1 MGLLKFYSDN
11 MQVLIE
17 NVNIINP
24 GEDVKTHQNILIE
37 DNLIKRISQ
46 DKLSTKSDV
55 KIIDGEDNYLLP
67 GFIDCHTH
75 IFAKGFHKEENMV
88 NPLGIHFYNAVPH
101 SLQTINA
108 GVTTIR
114 DCGSADLSFKL
125 AQQRKLFTAPKV
137 HLSVAPL
144 VMTGGHFD
152 LLLSSGWDME
162 IMYPGFPKGRC
173 DGVEEV
179 LKKTREVKRAGAD
192 FIKVMA
198 SGGVLTTN
206 TSPKFAQFNKKELK
220 TIVNEASA
228 NDMKVSAH
236 CHSLKGMNNCI
247 DAGVSSIE
255 HGTFIDKKTS
265 SRMVKKGTSLV
276 PTLLVHQFLYK
287 NGFPKW
293 DNYAAEKTA
302 KLKEIV
308 KIHKE
313 NISAAYELGVNI
325 LMGTDSGVIPHG
337 HNLEELVHLT
347 DIGMS
352 ESEAIASGTLKAA
365 EFLGYYDLGQIKE
378 NYIAD
383 LILVNSNPLDDI
395 SILSDNDNILTVMQD
410 GIVVK

>member
-1 MGLLKFYSDN
+1 
-11 MQVLIE
+11 MQTLIE
-17 NVNIINP
+17 NVNILNP
-24 GEDVKTHQNILIE
+24 NEDIQTHQNVLIE
-37 DNLIKRISQ
+37 DKSIKEISSG
-46 DKLSTKSDV
+46 KIATKSDV
-55 KIIDGEDNYLLP
+55 KVIDAEDNYLLP

-75 IFAKGFHKEENMV
+75 IFAKGFHKEENMA

-125 AQQRKLFTAPKV
+125 AQQRGLFIAPKV
-137 HLSVAPL
+137 HLSITPL
-144 VMTGGHFD
+144 MMTGGHFD
-152 LLLSSGWDME
+152 LLLPSGWDME

-192 FIKVMA
+192 FIKVMC

-206 TSPKFAQFNKKELK
+206 TSPEFAQFNKKELK
-220 TIVNEASA
+220 TIVKEADA
-228 NDMKVSAH
+228 NNMKVSAH
-236 CHSLKGMNNCI
+236 CHSLRGMNNCI
-247 DAGVSSIE
+247 DAGFSSIE

-265 SRMVKKGTSLV
+265 CKMAKNNVSLV
-276 PTLLVHQFLYK
+276 PTLLVHHFLYK
-287 NGFPKW
+287 NGFPAW
-293 DNYAAEKTA
+293 DNYAQEKTA
-302 KLKEIV
+302 KLKEVV
-308 KIHKE
+308 KVQKE
-313 NISAAYELGVNI
+313 NISVAYQEGVNI

-352 ESEAIASGTLKAA
+352 KSEALASGTIKAA
-365 EFLGYYDLGQIKE
+365 QFLGKDDLGIIKE
-378 NYIAD
+378 NYVAD

-395 SILSDNDNILTVMQD
+395 SILSDNGNVLKVIQD
-410 GIVVK
+410 GKAVK

>member
-1 MGLLKFYSDN
+1 
-11 MQVLIE
+11 MQTLIE
-17 NVNIINP
+17 NVNIITP
-24 GEDVKTHQNILIE
+24 GEDIKTHQNVLIE
-37 DNLIKRISQ
+37 DNLIKTITHDKISN
-46 DKLSTKSDV
+46 DCMV
-55 KIIDGEDNYLLP
+55 IDGEDNYLLP

-75 IFAKGFHKEENMV
+75 IFAKGFHKEENMA

-101 SLQTINA
+101 SKQTVNA

-125 AQQRKLFTAPKV
+125 AQQRKLFIAPKI
-137 HLSVAPL
+137 HLSITPL

-152 LLLSSGWDME
+152 LLLPSGWDME

-192 FIKVMA
+192 FIKVMC

-206 TSPKFAQFNKKELK
+206 TSPNFAQFNKKELK
-220 TIVNEASA
+220 TIVSEARSS
-228 NDMKVSAH
+228 NMKVSAH
-236 CHSLKGMNNCI
+236 CHSLEGINNCI
-247 DAGVSSIE
+247 KAGFSSIE
-255 HGTFIDKKTS
+255 HATFIDKKAAGK
-265 SRMVKKGTSLV
+265 MAKNNVSLV

-287 NGFPKW
+287 NGFPAW
-293 DNYAAEKTA
+293 DNYASEKTA

-308 KIHKE
+308 KVHKE
-313 NISAAYELGVNI
+313 NIAVAYQEGVNI

-352 ESEAIASGTLKAA
+352 ETEAIASGTIKAA
-365 EFLGYYDLGQIKE
+365 EFLGQDNIGQVKK
-378 NYIAD
+378 NHVAD

-395 SILSDNDNILTVMQD
+395 SVLSNNDNILNVFQD
-410 GIVVK
+410 GVLVK

>member
-1 MGLLKFYSDN
+1 
-11 MQVLIE
+11 MQTLIE

-24 GEDVKTHQNILIE
+24 DDVKTHQNVLIE
-37 DNLIKRISQ
+37 DSSIKEISSS
-46 DKLSTKSDV
+46 KISVKSDV
-55 KIIDGEDNYLLP
+55 CVIDGEDNYLLP

-75 IFAKGFHKEENMV
+75 IFAKGFHKEENMA

-101 SLQTINA
+101 SIQTINA

-125 AQQRKLFTAPKV
+125 AQERRLFVAPKV
-137 HLSVAPL
+137 HLSITPL

-152 LLLSSGWDME
+152 LLLPSGWDME

-179 LKKTREVKRAGAD
+179 LKKTREIKRAGAD
-192 FIKVMA
+192 FIKVMC

-206 TSPKFAQFNKKELK
+206 TSPEFAQFNKKELK
-220 TIVNEASA
+220 TIVNEANA
-228 NDMKVSAH
+228 NNIKVSAH

-247 DAGVSSIE
+247 DSGFSSIE
-255 HGTFIDKKTS
+255 HGTFIDRKTAQK
-265 SRMVKKGTSLV
+265 MVENNVNLV

-287 NGFPKW
+287 NGFPAW
-293 DNYAAEKTA
+293 DNYASEKTE

-308 KIHKE
+308 QVHKE
-313 NISAAYELGVNI
+313 NISIAYDEGVNI

-352 ESEAIASGTLKAA
+352 ESEAIASGTVKAA
-365 EFLGYYDLGQIKE
+365 EFLGKSNLGLVKE
-378 NYIAD
+378 NFIAD

-395 SILSDNDNILTVMQD
+395 SILSNNDNILNVIQD

>member
-1 MGLLKFYSDN
+1 
-11 MQVLIE
+11 MQTLIE
-17 NVNIINP
+17 NVNIITP
-24 GEDVKTHQNILIE
+24 GEDIKTHQNVLIE
-37 DNLIKRISQ
+37 DNLIKTITHDKISN
-46 DKLSTKSDV
+46 DCMV
-55 KIIDGEDNYLLP
+55 IEGEDNYLLP

-75 IFAKGFHKEENMV
+75 IFAKGFHKEENMA

-101 SLQTINA
+101 SKQTINA

-125 AQQRKLFTAPKV
+125 AQQRKLFIAPKI
-137 HLSVAPL
+137 HLSITPL

-152 LLLSSGWDME
+152 LLLPSGWDME

-192 FIKVMA
+192 FIKVMC

-206 TSPKFAQFNKKELK
+206 TSPNFAQFNKKELK
-220 TIVNEASA
+220 TIVSEARSS
-228 NDMKVSAH
+228 NMKVSAH
-236 CHSLKGMNNCI
+236 CHSLEGINNCI
-247 DAGVSSIE
+247 KAGFSSIE
-255 HGTFIDKKTS
+255 HATFIDKKAAGK
-265 SRMVKKGTSLV
+265 MAKNNVSLV

-287 NGFPKW
+287 NGFPAW
-293 DNYAAEKTA
+293 DNYASEKTA

-308 KIHKE
+308 KVHKE
-313 NISAAYELGVNI
+313 NIAVAYQEGVNI

-352 ESEAIASGTLKAA
+352 ETEAIASGTIKAA
-365 EFLGYYDLGQIKE
+365 EFLGQDNIGQVKK
-378 NYIAD
+378 NHVAD

-395 SILSDNDNILTVMQD
+395 SVLSNNDNILNVFQD
-410 GIVVK
+410 GVLVK

>member
-1 MGLLKFYSDN
+1 
-11 MQVLIE
+11 MQTLIE
-17 NVNIINP
+17 NVNIVNP
-24 GEDVKTHQNILIE
+24 FEEVESSQCVLIE
-37 DNLIKRISQ
+37 DGLIKEISSKINAK
-46 DKLSTKSDV
+46 DDV
-55 KIIDGEDNYLLP
+55 KVIDGNDKFLLP

-75 IFAKGFHKEENMV
+75 IFAKGFHKEENMA

-114 DCGSADLSFKL
+114 DCGSADLGFKL
-125 AQQRKLFTAPKV
+125 AQQRKLFVAPKV
-137 HLSVAPL
+137 HLSITPL

-152 LLLSSGWDME
+152 LLLPSGWDME
-162 IMYPGFPKGRC
+162 ITYPGFPKGRC

-192 FIKVMA
+192 FIKVMC

-206 TSPKFAQFNKKELK
+206 TSPEFAQFNKKELK

-228 NDMKVSAH
+228 NNMKVSAH

-247 DAGVSSIE
+247 DAGFSSIE
-255 HGTFIDKKTS
+255 HGTFIDRKTA
-265 SRMVKKGTSLV
+265 SRMAENDVSLV

-287 NGFPKW
+287 NGFPAW
-293 DNYAAEKTA
+293 DNYAEEKTQ
-302 KLKEIV
+302 KLSEIV
-308 KIHKE
+308 KVHKE
-313 NISAAYELGVNI
+313 NISIAYDEGVNI

-337 HNLEELVHLT
+337 HNLEELIHLT

-352 ESEAIASGTLKAA
+352 EDETIASGTVKAA
-365 EFLGYYDLGQIKE
+365 EFIGKDNLGLVKE

-395 SILSDNDNILTVMQD
+395 SILSDNDNILNVIQD
-410 GIVVK
+410 GLCIK

>member
-1 MGLLKFYSDN
+1 
-11 MQVLIE
+11 MQTLIE
-17 NVNIINP
+17 NVNIITP
-24 GEDVKTHQNILIE
+24 GEDIKTHQNVLIE
-37 DNLIKRISQ
+37 DNLIKTITHDKISN
-46 DKLSTKSDV
+46 DCMV
-55 KIIDGEDNYLLP
+55 IDGEDNYLLP

-75 IFAKGFHKEENMV
+75 IFAKGFHKEENMA

-101 SLQTINA
+101 SKQTINA

-125 AQQRKLFTAPKV
+125 AQQRKLFIAPKI
-137 HLSVAPL
+137 HLSITPL

-152 LLLSSGWDME
+152 LLLPSGWDME

-192 FIKVMA
+192 FIKVMC

-206 TSPKFAQFNKKELK
+206 TSPNFAQFNKKELK
-220 TIVNEASA
+220 TIVSEARSS
-228 NDMKVSAH
+228 NMKVSAH
-236 CHSLKGMNNCI
+236 CHSLEGINNCI
-247 DAGVSSIE
+247 KAGFSSIE
-255 HGTFIDKKTS
+255 HATFIDKKAAGK
-265 SRMVKKGTSLV
+265 MAKNNVSLV

-287 NGFPKW
+287 NGFPAR
-293 DNYAAEKTA
+293 DNYASEKTA

-308 KIHKE
+308 KVHKE
-313 NISAAYELGVNI
+313 NIAVAYQEGVNI

-352 ESEAIASGTLKAA
+352 ETEAIASGTIKAA
-365 EFLGYYDLGQIKE
+365 EFLGQDNIGQVKK
-378 NYIAD
+378 NHVAD

-395 SILSDNDNILTVMQD
+395 SVLSNNDNILNVFQD
-410 GIVVK
+410 GVLVK

>member
-1 MGLLKFYSDN
+1 
-11 MQVLIE
+11 MQTLIE

-24 GEDVKTHQNILIE
+24 FEEVKNSQNVLIE
-37 DNLIKRISQ
+37 DGIIKEISSSINPK
-46 DKLSTKSDV
+46 DNV
-55 KIIDGEDNYLLP
+55 NVIDGEDNYLLS
-67 GFIDCHTH
+67 GFIDCHCH
-75 IFAKGFHKEENMV
+75 IFAKGFHKEENMA
-88 NPLGIHFYNAVPH
+88 NPLGLHFYNAVPH
-101 SLQTINA
+101 ASQTINA

-125 AQQRKLFTAPKV
+125 AQQRRLFTAPKI
-137 HLSVAPL
+137 HLSITPL

-152 LLLSSGWDME
+152 LLLPSGFDME

-192 FIKVMA
+192 FIKVMC

-206 TSPKFAQFNKKELK
+206 TSPEFPQFNKKELK
-220 TIVNEASA
+220 TIVKEADANE
-228 NDMKVSAH
+228 MKVSAH

-247 DAGVSSIE
+247 DAGFSSIE
-255 HGTFIDKKTS
+255 HGTFIDKKTAQK
-265 SRMVKKGTSLV
+265 MAEKNVSLT

-287 NGFPKW
+287 NGFPAW

-308 KIHKE
+308 KVHKE
-313 NISAAYELGVNI
+313 NISVAYSEGVNL

-352 ESEAIASGTLKAA
+352 ENEAIASGTVKAA
-365 EFLGYYDLGQIKE
+365 EFLGFDNLGLVKE

-383 LILVNSNPLDDI
+383 LILVNSNPLDDV
-395 SILSDNDNILTVMQD
+395 SILSDNDNILKVIQD
-410 GIVVK
+410 GIQVKN

>member
-1 MGLLKFYSDN
+1 
-11 MQVLIE
+11 MQTLIE
-17 NVNIINP
+17 NVNVINP
-24 GEDVKTHQNILIE
+24 FEDIKTHQNVLIE
-37 DNLIKRISQ
+37 DGFIKRISSS
-46 DKLSTKSDV
+46 KIKARNADV
-55 KIIDGEDNYLLP
+55 IDGEDNYLLS
-67 GFIDCHTH
+67 GFIDCHCH
-75 IFAKGFHKEENMV
+75 IFAKGFHKEENMA

-101 SLQTINA
+101 ALQTINA
-108 GVTTIR
+108 GVTSIR

-137 HLSVAPL
+137 HLSITPL

-152 LLLSSGWDME
+152 LLLPSGFDME
-162 IMYPGFPKGRC
+162 IIYPGFPKGRC
-173 DGVEEV
+173 DGIEEV

-206 TSPKFAQFNKKELK
+206 TSPEFPQFNMKELK
-220 TIVNEASA
+220 TIVCEACA

-247 DAGVSSIE
+247 KAGFSSIE
-255 HGTFIDKKTS
+255 HGTFIDRKTAKK
-265 SRMVKKGTSLV
+265 MVEHDVSLV

-287 NGFPKW
+287 SGFPAW
-293 DNYAAEKTA
+293 DNFAKEKTA

-308 KIHKE
+308 KVHKE
-313 NISAAYELGVNI
+313 NVAAAYEEGVNI

-337 HNLEELVHLT
+337 HNLEELTHLV

-352 ESEAIASGTLKAA
+352 PEEAIASGTVKAA
-365 EFLGYYDLGQIKE
+365 EFLGQSNLGLIEK
-378 NYIAD
+378 NYVAD

-395 SILSDNDNILTVMQD
+395 SVLSDNDNILKVFQD
-410 GIVVK
+410 GIQVKN

>member
-1 MGLLKFYSDN
+1 
-11 MQVLIE
+11 MQTLIE
-17 NVNIINP
+17 NVNIITP
-24 GEDVKTHQNILIE
+24 GEDIKTHQNVLIE
-37 DNLIKRISQ
+37 DNLIKTITHDKISN
-46 DKLSTKSDV
+46 DCMV
-55 KIIDGEDNYLLP
+55 IDGEDNYLLP

-75 IFAKGFHKEENMV
+75 IFAKGFHKEENMA

-101 SLQTINA
+101 SKQTINA

-125 AQQRKLFTAPKV
+125 AQQRKLFIAPKI
-137 HLSVAPL
+137 HLSITPL

-152 LLLSSGWDME
+152 LLLPSGWDME

-192 FIKVMA
+192 FIKVMC

-206 TSPKFAQFNKKELK
+206 TSPNFAQFNKKELK
-220 TIVNEASA
+220 TIVSEAKSS
-228 NDMKVSAH
+228 NMKVSAH
-236 CHSLKGMNNCI
+236 CHSLEGINNCI
-247 DAGVSSIE
+247 KAGFSSIE
-255 HGTFIDKKTS
+255 HATFIDKKAAGK
-265 SRMVKKGTSLV
+265 MAKNNVSLV

-287 NGFPKW
+287 NGFPAW
-293 DNYAAEKTA
+293 DNYASEKTA

-308 KIHKE
+308 KVHKE
-313 NISAAYELGVNI
+313 NIAVAYQEGVNI

-352 ESEAIASGTLKAA
+352 ETEAIASGTIKAA
-365 EFLGYYDLGQIKE
+365 EFLGQDNIGQVKK
-378 NYIAD
+378 NHVAD

-395 SILSDNDNILTVMQD
+395 SVLSNNDNILNVFQD
-410 GIVVK
+410 GVLVK

>member
-1 MGLLKFYSDN
+1 
-11 MQVLIE
+11 MQTLIE
-17 NVNIINP
+17 NVNIVNP
-24 GEDVKTHQNILIE
+24 FEEVESSQCVLIE
-37 DNLIKRISQ
+37 DGLIKEISSKINAK
-46 DKLSTKSDV
+46 DDV
-55 KIIDGEDNYLLP
+55 KVIDGNDKFLLP

-75 IFAKGFHKEENMV
+75 IFAKGFHKEENMA

-114 DCGSADLSFKL
+114 DCGSADLGFKL
-125 AQQRKLFTAPKV
+125 AQQRKLFVAPKV
-137 HLSVAPL
+137 HLSITPL

-152 LLLSSGWDME
+152 LLLPSGWDME

-192 FIKVMA
+192 FIKVMC

-206 TSPKFAQFNKKELK
+206 TSPEFAQFNKKELK

-228 NDMKVSAH
+228 NNMKVSAH

-247 DAGVSSIE
+247 DAGFSSIE
-255 HGTFIDKKTS
+255 HGTFIDRKTA
-265 SRMVKKGTSLV
+265 SRMAENDVSLV

-287 NGFPKW
+287 NGFPAW
-293 DNYAAEKTA
+293 DNYAEEKTQ
-302 KLKEIV
+302 KLSEIV
-308 KIHKE
+308 KVHKE
-313 NISAAYELGVNI
+313 NISIAYDEGVNI

-337 HNLEELVHLT
+337 HNLEELIHLT

-352 ESEAIASGTLKAA
+352 EDEAIASGTVKAA
-365 EFLGYYDLGQIKE
+365 EFIGKDNLGLVKE

-395 SILSDNDNILTVMQD
+395 SILSDNDNILNVIQD
-410 GIVVK
+410 GVCIKLN

>member
-1 MGLLKFYSDN
+1 
-11 MQVLIE
+11 MQTLIE
-17 NVNIINP
+17 NVNIITP
-24 GEDVKTHQNILIE
+24 GEDIKTHQNVLIE
-37 DNLIKRISQ
+37 DNLIKTITHDKISN
-46 DKLSTKSDV
+46 DCMV
-55 KIIDGEDNYLLP
+55 IDGEDNYLLP

-75 IFAKGFHKEENMV
+75 IFAKGFHKEENMA

-101 SLQTINA
+101 SKQTINA

-125 AQQRKLFTAPKV
+125 AQQRKLFIAPKI
-137 HLSVAPL
+137 HLSITPL

-152 LLLSSGWDME
+152 LLLPSGWDME

-179 LKKTREVKRAGAD
+179 LKKTREVKRAGAN
-192 FIKVMA
+192 FIKVMC

-206 TSPKFAQFNKKELK
+206 TSPNFAQFNKKELK
-220 TIVNEASA
+220 TIVSEARSS
-228 NDMKVSAH
+228 NMKVSAH
-236 CHSLKGMNNCI
+236 CHSLEGINNCI
-247 DAGVSSIE
+247 KAGFSSIE
-255 HGTFIDKKTS
+255 HATFIDKKAAGK
-265 SRMVKKGTSLV
+265 MAKNNVSLV

-287 NGFPKW
+287 NGFPAW
-293 DNYAAEKTA
+293 DNYASEKTA

-308 KIHKE
+308 KVHKE
-313 NISAAYELGVNI
+313 NIAVAYQEGVNI

-352 ESEAIASGTLKAA
+352 ETEAIASGTIKSA
-365 EFLGYYDLGQIKE
+365 EFLGQDNIGQVKK
-378 NYIAD
+378 NHVAD

-395 SILSDNDNILTVMQD
+395 SVLSNNDNILNVFQD
-410 GIVVK
+410 GVLVK

>member
-1 MGLLKFYSDN
+1 
-11 MQVLIE
+11 MQTLIE

-24 GEDVKTHQNILIE
+24 FEEIKTNQNVLIE
-37 DNLIKRISQ
+37 NNLIKEISSQ
-46 DKLSTKSDV
+46 KINANAN
-55 KIIDGEDNYLLP
+55 IIDGDDNYLLS

-75 IFAKGFHKEENMV
+75 IFAKGFHKQENMA
-88 NPLGIHFYNAVPH
+88 NPLGLHFYNAVPH

-114 DCGSADLSFKL
+114 DCGSADLSFKM
-125 AQQRKLFTAPKV
+125 AQQQKLFTAPKI
-137 HLSVAPL
+137 HLSITPL

-152 LLLSSGWDME
+152 LLLPSGWDME
-162 IMYPGFPKGRC
+162 IIYPGFPKGRC

-206 TSPKFAQFNKKELK
+206 SSPEFAQFNKKELN
-220 TIVNEASA
+220 TIVCEAKA

-236 CHSLKGMNNCI
+236 CHSLKGINNCI
-247 DAGVSSIE
+247 DAGFSSIE

-265 SRMVKKGTSLV
+265 KRMVEKDVSLV
-276 PTLLVHQFLYK
+276 PTLLVHQFLYE
-287 NGFPKW
+287 NGFPEW
-293 DNYAAEKTA
+293 DSYADEKTE

-308 KIHKE
+308 KVHKE
-313 NISAAYELGVNI
+313 NIRVAYEQGVTI

-337 HNLEELVHLT
+337 HNLEELKHLT

-352 ESEAIASGTLKAA
+352 EAEAIAAGTVRAA
-365 EFLGYYDLGQIKE
+365 EFLGFDNLGLVRK
-378 NYIAD
+378 NYVAD

-395 SILSDNDNILTVMQD
+395 TCLSDNDNILRVIQD
-410 GIVVK
+410 GYMVK

>member
-1 MGLLKFYSDN
+1 
-11 MQVLIE
+11 MQTLIE
-17 NVNIINP
+17 NVNIITP
-24 GEDVKTHQNILIE
+24 GEDIKTHQNVLIE
-37 DNLIKRISQ
+37 DNLIKTITNDKISN
-46 DKLSTKSDV
+46 DCMV
-55 KIIDGEDNYLLP
+55 IDGEDNYLLP

-75 IFAKGFHKEENMV
+75 IFAKGFHKEENMA

-101 SLQTINA
+101 SKQTINA

-125 AQQRKLFTAPKV
+125 AQQRKLFIAPKI
-137 HLSVAPL
+137 HLSITPL

-152 LLLSSGWDME
+152 LLLPSGWDME

-192 FIKVMA
+192 FIKVMC

-206 TSPKFAQFNKKELK
+206 TSPNFAQFNKKELK
-220 TIVNEASA
+220 TIVSEARSS
-228 NDMKVSAH
+228 NMKVSAH
-236 CHSLKGMNNCI
+236 CHSLEGINNCI
-247 DAGVSSIE
+247 KAGFSSIE
-255 HGTFIDKKTS
+255 HATFIDKKAAGK
-265 SRMVKKGTSLV
+265 MAKNNVSLV

-287 NGFPKW
+287 NGFPAW
-293 DNYAAEKTA
+293 DNYASEKTA

-308 KIHKE
+308 KVHKE
-313 NISAAYELGVNI
+313 NIAVAYQEGVNI

-352 ESEAIASGTLKAA
+352 ETEAIASGTIKAA
-365 EFLGYYDLGQIKE
+365 EFLGQDNIGQVKK
-378 NYIAD
+378 NHVAD

-395 SILSDNDNILTVMQD
+395 SVLSNNDNILNVFQD
-410 GIVVK
+410 GVLVK

>member
-1 MGLLKFYSDN
+1 
-11 MQVLIE
+11 MQTLIE
-17 NVNIINP
+17 NVNIITP
-24 GEDVKTHQNILIE
+24 GEDIKTHQNVLIE
-37 DNLIKRISQ
+37 DNLIKTITHDKISN
-46 DKLSTKSDV
+46 DCMV
-55 KIIDGEDNYLLP
+55 IDGEDNYLLP

-75 IFAKGFHKEENMV
+75 IFAKGFHKEENMA

-101 SLQTINA
+101 SKQTINA

-125 AQQRKLFTAPKV
+125 AQQRKLFIAPKI
-137 HLSVAPL
+137 HLSITPL

-152 LLLSSGWDME
+152 LLLPSGWDME

-192 FIKVMA
+192 FIKVMC

-206 TSPKFAQFNKKELK
+206 TSPNFAQFNKKELK
-220 TIVNEASA
+220 TIVSEARSS
-228 NDMKVSAH
+228 NMKVSAH
-236 CHSLKGMNNCI
+236 CHSLEGINNCI
-247 DAGVSSIE
+247 KAGFSSIE
-255 HGTFIDKKTS
+255 HATFIDKKAAGK
-265 SRMVKKGTSLV
+265 MAKNNVSLV

-287 NGFPKW
+287 NGFPAW
-293 DNYAAEKTA
+293 DNYASEKTA

-308 KIHKE
+308 KVHKE
-313 NISAAYELGVNI
+313 NIAVAYHEGVNI

-352 ESEAIASGTLKAA
+352 ETEAIASGTIKAA
-365 EFLGYYDLGQIKE
+365 EFLGQDNIGQVKK
-378 NYIAD
+378 NHVAD

-395 SILSDNDNILTVMQD
+395 SVLSNNDNILNVFQD
-410 GIVVK
+410 GVLVK

>member
-1 MGLLKFYSDN
+1 
-11 MQVLIE
+11 MQTLIE
-17 NVNIINP
+17 NVNIITP
-24 GEDVKTHQNILIE
+24 GEDIKTHQNVLIE
-37 DNLIKRISQ
+37 DNLIKTITHDKISN
-46 DKLSTKSDV
+46 DCMV
-55 KIIDGEDNYLLP
+55 IDGEDNYLLP

-75 IFAKGFHKEENMV
+75 IFAKGFHKEENMA

-101 SLQTINA
+101 SKQTINA

-125 AQQRKLFTAPKV
+125 AQQRKLFIAPKI
-137 HLSVAPL
+137 HLSITPL

-152 LLLSSGWDME
+152 LLLPSGWDME

-192 FIKVMA
+192 FIKVMC

-206 TSPKFAQFNKKELK
+206 TSPNFAQFNKKELK
-220 TIVNEASA
+220 TIVSEARSS
-228 NDMKVSAH
+228 NMKVSAH
-236 CHSLKGMNNCI
+236 CHSLEGINNCI
-247 DAGVSSIE
+247 KAGFSSIE
-255 HGTFIDKKTS
+255 HATFIDKKAAGK
-265 SRMVKKGTSLV
+265 MAKNNVSLV

-287 NGFPKW
+287 NGFPAW
-293 DNYAAEKTA
+293 DNYASEKTA

-308 KIHKE
+308 KVHKE
-313 NISAAYELGVNI
+313 NIAVAYQEGVNI
-325 LMGTDSGVIPHG
+325 LVGTDSGVIPHG

-352 ESEAIASGTLKAA
+352 ETEAIASGTIKAA
-365 EFLGYYDLGQIKE
+365 EFLGQDNIGQVKK
-378 NYIAD
+378 NHVAD

-395 SILSDNDNILTVMQD
+395 SVLSNNDNILNVFQD
-410 GIVVK
+410 GVLVK